1 MESSKAFLQR
11 KYRMRLVSWILLGA
25 SVPAIIWSSVVLAHL
40 ADSGSKGAVLVF
52 PLLTFA
58 FGFLAL
64 LLGGGLLYAAQ
75 SQINSYR
82 GITSSDHPVLLR
94 WQCTNDEASRFV
106 AAEANRLRVSR
117 RATLYFI
124 LVLIAAGIMIA
135 YIQREHFAWG
145 AFFIGY
151 AILGGC
157 LTFFYI
163 TWRASNASELRAAKA
178 RANSEVVIDA
188 EGLLTGTD
196 VYQWRSFNWGLE
208 EATYESGQPD
218 VLNLVFLA
226 GMLPGSATLGAVR
239 TAAYAAGEAR
249 SPGGSTQTHV
259 NVRIPVTTSKADD
272 VRHLL
277 STTIAQHLL
286 TPPAIP

>member
-11 KYRMRLVSWILLGA
+11 MHRMRLVSWILLGV
-25 SVPAIIWSSVVLAHL
+25 SVPAMIWSSVALAPAWPKVVNVFAL
-40 ADSGSKGAVLVF
+40 CTCVSGL
-52 PLLTFA
+52 FA
-58 FGFLAL
+58 LM
-64 LLGGGLLYAAQ
+64 LGGGLLYTVISQ
-75 SQINSYR
+75 SRSY
-82 GITSSDHPVLLR
+82 GEITNSDHPVLLR

-106 AAEANRLRVSR
+106 AAEAIRLRVSR
-117 RATLYFI
+117 MATLYFI

-135 YIQREHFAWG
+135 YIQREHFEWG

-196 VYQWRSFNWGLE
+196 VYQWSGFLWGLE

-226 GMLPGSATLGAVR
+226 GSGTAAVSTLR
-239 TAAYAAGEAR
+239 TAAYAAGAAS

-259 NVRIPVTTSKADD
+259 NVRIPVTASKAEE
-272 VRHLL
+272 VRDLL

-286 TPPAIP
+286 NSAS

>member
-11 KYRMRLVSWILLGA
+11 KYRMRLVSWILLGP
-25 SVPAIIWSSVVLAHL
+25 SVPAVIWSSVVLAHL
-40 ADSGSKGAVLVF
+40 APGTKGWVLGF
-52 PLLTFA
+52 PLLIFA

-64 LLGGGLLYAAQ
+64 LVGGGSLYTAQ

-94 WQCTNDEASRFV
+94 WQCTNDEAGRFV

-117 RATLYFI
+117 MATLYLI

-135 YIQREHFAWG
+135 YIQREHFEWG

-157 LTFFYI
+157 LTFLYI
-163 TWRASNASELRAAKA
+163 TWRASNAAELRAAKA

-196 VYQWRSFNWGLE
+196 VYQWSGFLWGLE

-226 GMLPGSATLGAVR
+226 GSGTAAVSTLR
-239 TAAYAAGEAR
+239 TAAYAAGAAS

-259 NVRIPVTTSKADD
+259 NVRIPVAASKADD